1 MEGRREWKGVAMMIS
16 NANASS
22 SSSYLELTSRKSR
35 FVSTLKQSFLALSL
49 DLGGLLAGSIFL
61 LFSNM
66 FSVAPWLIMIYPSI
80 ISMRGVI
87 GGFFSGRLSTA
98 LHLGTIRPTLL
109 NNTRDFKILIFSV
122 IILTVLS
129 SITTGLLA
137 FLINISLWRTSI
149 IDSLGIFS
157 AIITTMGLSLI
168 FVSPVTIG
176 ISIMSFKYGLD
187 PDIIVYPVMST
198 IGDILT
204 TLCFVFSMN
213 LLLIIPIGPLLTGI
227 FDLAYILIAAL
238 LVVKHR
244 RSRELSRT
252 IRELLL
258 TLIVVTL
265 IVNLTGG
272 LLRGISWLIKGRSEI
287 YVLYPA
293 LMDMIGD
300 IGSIIGSIT
309 TTRLALGTIDSSLS
323 SIQES
328 LPEMGGAI
336 LSSTIWFMLFSPL
349 ALYLAYGEIILKDL
363 FALMLMLMSLNI
375 LAAPAIST
383 LSYSLA
389 VFTFQRGLDPDN
401 FVIPC
406 ESTLS
411 DSITTACLFIV
422 IALFTW

>member
-1 MEGRREWKGVAMMIS
+1 MIS
-16 NANASS
+16 NANAASF
-22 SSSYLELTSRKSR
+22 SSSYLGLTDRKSR
-35 FVSTLKQSFLALSL
+35 FTSTLKQSFLALSL
-49 DLGGLLAGSIFL
+49 DLGGILAGSIL
-61 LFSNM
+61 LFFSDM
-66 FSVAPWLIMIYPSI
+66 FSIAPWLIMIYPNI

-98 LHLGTIRPTLL
+98 LHLGTIRPSLID
-109 NNTRDFKILIFSV
+109 NTRDFEILIFSV

-129 SITTGLLA
+129 SLTTGLLA
-137 FLINISLWRTSI
+137 FLINISVWGTSI
-149 IDSLGIFS
+149 VDSLGIFS
-157 AIITTMGLSLI
+157 VIITTMGLSLI

-204 TLCFVFSMN
+204 TLCFVFSTN
-213 LLLIIPIGPLLTGI
+213 LLLLNPVGPFLTGI
-227 FDLAYILIAAL
+227 FDLAFILIAAF
-238 LVVKHR
+238 LVARHR
-244 RSRELSRT
+244 SSRELSRT
-252 IRELLL
+252 IREFLL
-258 TLIVVTL
+258 TLVIVTL

-272 LLRGISWLIKGRSEI
+272 LLRRISGLIEGRSEI

-309 TTRLALGTIDSSLS
+309 TSRLALGTIDSSLR
-323 SIQES
+323 SILKS
-328 LPEMGGAI
+328 LPEMCGAL
-336 LSSTIWFMLFSPL
+336 LSSSIWFMLFSPL
-349 ALYLAYGEIILKDL
+349 ALYLTYGSIMLNDL
-363 FALMLMLMSLNI
+363 FTLMLMLMSLNI

-389 VFTFQRGLDPDN
+389 VFTFRRGLDPDN

-411 DSITTACLFIV
+411 DSVTTACLLIV
-422 IALFTW
+422 ISLFAW

>member
-1 MEGRREWKGVAMMIS
+1 MIS

-22 SSSYLELTSRKSR
+22 SSISYLELTSRKSR
-35 FVSTLKQSFLALSL
+35 FISTLKQSFLALSL

-66 FSVAPWLIMIYPSI
+66 FSLAPWLIMIYPSI

-98 LHLGTIRPTLL
+98 LHLGTIRPSFL
-109 NNTRDFKILIFSV
+109 NNTRDFEILIFSV

-137 FLINISLWRTSI
+137 FLINVSLWRTDI

-168 FVSPVTIG
+168 FVSPVTVG

-213 LLLIIPIGPLLTGI
+213 LLLINPIGPLITGI
-227 FDLAYILIAAL
+227 FDLAYILIAAFL
-238 LVVKHR
+238 LVRHR

-252 IRELLL
+252 IREFLL
-258 TLIVVTL
+258 TLIIVTL

-272 LLRGISWLIKGRSEI
+272 LLRGISGLIEGRSEI

-300 IGSIIGSIT
+300 IGSIVGSIT
-309 TTRLALGTIDSSLS
+309 TTRLALGTIDSSLR
-323 SIQES
+323 SIQKS
-328 LPEMGGAI
+328 LPEMGGAL
-336 LSSTIWFMLFSPL
+336 LSSSMWFMLFSPL
-349 ALYLAYGEIILKDL
+349 ALYLAYGGIILNDL
-363 FALMLMLMSLNI
+363 FMLMLMLMSLNI
-375 LAAPAIST
+375 LAAPAISA

-411 DSITTACLFIV
+411 DSITTACLLIV
-422 IALFTW
+422 ITLFAC

>member
-1 MEGRREWKGVAMMIS
+1 EGRREWKGVAMMIS
-16 NANASS
+16 NVNASS
-22 SSSYLELTSRKSR
+22 SSGSYLELTSRKSR
-35 FVSTLKQSFLALSL
+35 FISALKQSFLALSL
-49 DLGGLLAGSIFL
+49 DLGGLLAGSILL
-61 LFSNM
+61 LFSNV
-66 FSVAPWLIMIYPSI
+66 FSVAPWFIMIYPSI

-98 LHLGTIRPTLL
+98 LHLGTIRPSLL

-157 AIITTMGLSLI
+157 AVITTMGLSLI

-213 LLLIIPIGPLLTGI
+213 LLINPIGPLLTGI
-227 FDLAYILIAAL
+227 FDLAYILIAAF
-238 LVVKHR
+238 LVVRHG

-252 IRELLL
+252 IREFLL
-258 TLIVVTL
+258 TLIIVTL

-272 LLRGISWLIKGRSEI
+272 LLRGISGLIKGRSEI

-293 LMDMIGD
+293 LMDMVGD

-309 TTRLALGTIDSSLS
+309 TTRLALGTIDSSLR
-323 SIQES
+323 SIQDS
-328 LPEMGGAI
+328 LPEMGGAL

-349 ALYLAYGEIILKDL
+349 ALYLAYGGIILNDL
-363 FALMLMLMSLNI
+363 FTLMLMLMSLNI
-375 LAAPAIST
+375 LAAPVIST

-411 DSITTACLFIV
+411 DSITTACLLIV
-422 IALFTW
+422 ITLFTW

>member
-1 MEGRREWKGVAMMIS
+1 
-16 NANASS
+16 
-22 SSSYLELTSRKSR
+22 
-35 FVSTLKQSFLALSL
+35 
-49 DLGGLLAGSIFL
+49 
-61 LFSNM
+61 
-66 FSVAPWLIMIYPSI
+66 
-80 ISMRGVI
+80 VI

-98 LHLGTIRPTLL
+98 LHLGTIRPSLL

-213 LLLIIPIGPLLTGI
+213 LLLINPIGPLLTGI
-227 FDLAYILIAAL
+227 FDLAYILIAAF
-238 LVVKHR
+238 LVVRHR

-252 IRELLL
+252 IREFLL
-258 TLIVVTL
+258 TLIIVTL

-272 LLRGISWLIKGRSEI
+272 LLRGISGLIEGRSEI

-309 TTRLALGTIDSSLS
+309 TTRLALGTIDSSLR
-323 SIQES
+323 SIQKS
-328 LPEMGGAI
+328 LPEMGGAL
-336 LSSTIWFMLFSPL
+336 LSSSIWFMLFSPL
-349 ALYLAYGEIILKDL
+349 ALYLAYGGIILNDL
-363 FALMLMLMSLNI
+363 FTLMLMLMSLNA

-411 DSITTACLFIV
+411 DSITTACLLIV
-422 IALFTW
+422 ITLFTC